1 MFRFFV
7 LSLSG
12 KKKDMMQLR
21 TYFSWIF
28 CLILLSIAGNG
39 QAQEAQAILDQAA
52 QAYEQSNG
60 IKANFA
66 IHSVVPQ
73 QNISESFEG
82 VINMK
87 GDKFKLET
95 PDMITWYNGET
106 QWVYL
111 MRNEEVN
118 VSTPS
123 GDELQL
129 TNPAVL
135 LRQYKKGFAVQY
147 KGRSTTRQA
156 KSAYDI
162 TLTPKKK
169 SDIQQVDLQIE
180 KVSHI
185 PAAITITDKNG
196 ATVSIHISKW
206 ETGKNQADSFFS
218 FNESDYPDAEV
229 IDLR

>member
-1 MFRFFV
+1 
-7 LSLSG
+7 
-12 KKKDMMQLR
+12 MQLR
-21 TYFSWIF
+21 SYFTWIC
-28 CLILLSIAGNG
+28 CLVLIGFTGKA
-39 QAQEAQAILDQAA
+39 QAQDAQAILDKAA
-52 QAYEQSNG
+52 QMYEQSNG

-82 VINMK
+82 IIEMK

-95 PDMITWYNGET
+95 PDMITWYDGQT
-106 QWVYL
+106 QWVYV

-135 LRQYKKGFAVQY
+135 LRQYKKGFSVQY
-147 KGRSTTRQA
+147 KGTSTTRQA

-162 TLTPKKK
+162 TLIPKKK
-169 SDIQQVDLQIE
+169 SDIQQIDLQIE
-180 KVSHI
+180 KMSNI
-185 PAAITITDKNG
+185 PAAITITDKNK
-196 ATVSIHISKW
+196 ATVSIYISKW
-206 ETGKNQADSFFS
+206 ETGKNQSDSVFS

>member
-1 MFRFFV
+1 
-7 LSLSG
+7 
-12 KKKDMMQLR
+12 MQIR
-21 TYFSWIF
+21 SYFTWIC
-28 CLILLSIAGNG
+28 CLILIGFTGKA
-39 QAQEAQAILDQAA
+39 QAQDAQAILDKAA
-52 QAYEQSNG
+52 QMYEQSNG

-82 VINMK
+82 IIEMK

-95 PDMITWYNGET
+95 PDMITWYDGQT
-106 QWVYL
+106 QWVYV

-135 LRQYKKGFAVQY
+135 LRQYKKGFSVQY
-147 KGRSTTRQA
+147 KGTSTTRQA

-162 TLTPKKK
+162 TLIPKKK
-169 SDIQQVDLQIE
+169 SDIQQIDLQIE
-180 KVSHI
+180 KMSNI
-185 PAAITITDKNG
+185 PAAITISDKNK
-196 ATVSIHISKW
+196 ATVSIYISKW

>member
-1 MFRFFV
+1 
-7 LSLSG
+7 
-12 KKKDMMQLR
+12 MQLR
-21 TYFSWIF
+21 SYFTWIC
-28 CLILLSIAGNG
+28 CLILIGFTGKA
-39 QAQEAQAILDQAA
+39 QAQDAQAILDKAA
-52 QAYEQSNG
+52 QMYEQSNG

-82 VINMK
+82 IIEMK

-95 PDMITWYNGET
+95 PDMITWYDGQT
-106 QWVYL
+106 QWVYV
-111 MRNEEVN
+111 MRNDEVN

-135 LRQYKKGFAVQY
+135 LRQYKKGFSVQY
-147 KGRSTTRQA
+147 KGTSTTRQA

-162 TLTPKKK
+162 TLMPKKK
-169 SDIQQVDLQIE
+169 SDIQQIDLQIE
-180 KVSHI
+180 KMSNI
-185 PAAITITDKNG
+185 PAAITITDKNK
-196 ATVSIHISKW
+196 ATVSIYISKW

-218 FNESDYPDAEV
+218 FNESDYPDAEI

>member
-1 MFRFFV
+1 
-7 LSLSG
+7 
-12 KKKDMMQLR
+12 MQLR
-21 TYFSWIF
+21 SYFTWIC
-28 CLILLSIAGNG
+28 CLILIGFTG
-39 QAQEAQAILDQAA
+39 KTQAQDAQAILDKAA
-52 QAYEQSNG
+52 QMYEQSNG

-82 VINMK
+82 IIEMK

-95 PDMITWYNGET
+95 PDMITWYDGQT
-106 QWVYL
+106 QWVYV
-111 MRNEEVN
+111 MRNDEVN

-135 LRQYKKGFAVQY
+135 LRQYKKGFSVQY
-147 KGRSTTRQA
+147 KGTSTTRQA

-162 TLTPKKK
+162 TLIPKKK
-169 SDIQQVDLQIE
+169 SDIQQIDLQIE
-180 KVSHI
+180 KMSNI
-185 PAAITITDKNG
+185 PAAITITDKNK
-196 ATVSIHISKW
+196 ATVSIYISKW
-206 ETGKNQADSFFS
+206 KTGKNQADSFFS

>member
-135 LRQYKKGFAVQY
+135 LRLYKKGFAVQY
-147 KGRSTTRQA
+147 KGTSTTRQA

-206 ETGKNQADSFFS
+206 VTGKNQADSFFS

>member
-1 MFRFFV
+1 
-7 LSLSG
+7 
-12 KKKDMMQLR
+12 MMQLR
-21 TYFSWIF
+21 SYFTWIC
-28 CLILLSIAGNG
+28 CLILIGFTGKA
-39 QAQEAQAILDQAA
+39 QAQDAQAILDKAA
-52 QAYEQSNG
+52 QMYEQSNG

-82 VINMK
+82 IIEMK

-95 PDMITWYNGET
+95 PDMITWYDGQT
-106 QWVYL
+106 QWVYV

-135 LRQYKKGFAVQY
+135 LRQYKKGFSVQY
-147 KGRSTTRQA
+147 KGTSTTRQA

-162 TLTPKKK
+162 TLIPKKK
-169 SDIQQVDLQIE
+169 SDIQQIDLQIE
-180 KVSHI
+180 KMSNI
-185 PAAITITDKNG
+185 PAAITISDKNK
-196 ATVSIHISKW
+196 ATVSIYISKW

-218 FNESDYPDAEV
+218 FNESDYPDAEI

>member
-1 MFRFFV
+1 
-7 LSLSG
+7 
-12 KKKDMMQLR
+12 MQLR
-21 TYFSWIF
+21 SYFTWIC
-28 CLILLSIAGNG
+28 CLILIGFTGKA
-39 QAQEAQAILDQAA
+39 QAQDAQAILDKAA
-52 QAYEQSNG
+52 QMYEQSNG

-82 VINMK
+82 IIEMK

-95 PDMITWYNGET
+95 PDMITWYDGQT
-106 QWVYL
+106 QWVYV

-135 LRQYKKGFAVQY
+135 LRQYKKGFSVQY
-147 KGRSTTRQA
+147 KGTSTTRQA

-162 TLTPKKK
+162 TLIPKKK
-169 SDIQQVDLQIE
+169 SDIQQIDLQIE
-180 KVSHI
+180 KMSNI
-185 PAAITITDKNG
+185 PAAITITDKNK
-196 ATVSIHISKW
+196 ATVSIYISKW

>member
-1 MFRFFV
+1 
-7 LSLSG
+7 
-12 KKKDMMQLR
+12 MQLR
-21 TYFSWIF
+21 SYFTWIC
-28 CLILLSIAGNG
+28 CLILIGFTGKA
-39 QAQEAQAILDQAA
+39 QAQDAQAILDKAA
-52 QAYEQSNG
+52 QMYEQSNG

-82 VINMK
+82 IIEMK

-95 PDMITWYNGET
+95 PDMITWYDGQT
-106 QWVYL
+106 QWVYV
-111 MRNEEVN
+111 MRNDEVN

-135 LRQYKKGFAVQY
+135 LRQYKKGFSVQY
-147 KGRSTTRQA
+147 KGTSTTRQA

-162 TLTPKKK
+162 TLIPKKK
-169 SDIQQVDLQIE
+169 SDIQQIDLQIE
-180 KVSHI
+180 KMSNI
-185 PAAITITDKNG
+185 PAAITITDKNK
-196 ATVSIHISKW
+196 ATVSIYISKW
-206 ETGKNQADSFFS
+206 ETGKNQSDSVFS

>member
-1 MFRFFV
+1 
-7 LSLSG
+7 
-12 KKKDMMQLR
+12 MQIR
-21 TYFSWIF
+21 SYFTWIC
-28 CLILLSIAGNG
+28 CLILIGFTGKA
-39 QAQEAQAILDQAA
+39 QAQNAQAILDKAA
-52 QAYEQSNG
+52 QMYEQSNG

-82 VINMK
+82 IIEMK

-95 PDMITWYNGET
+95 PDMITWYDGQT
-106 QWVYL
+106 QWVYV

-135 LRQYKKGFAVQY
+135 LRQYKKGFSVQY
-147 KGRSTTRQA
+147 KGTSTTRQA

-162 TLTPKKK
+162 TLIPKKK
-169 SDIQQVDLQIE
+169 SDIQQIDLQIE
-180 KVSHI
+180 KMSNI
-185 PAAITITDKNG
+185 PAAITISDKNK
-196 ATVSIHISKW
+196 ATVSIYISKW

>member
-12 KKKDMMQLR
+12 KKKGMMQLR

-106 QWVYL
+106 QWIYL

-129 TNPAVL
+129 TNPTVL
-135 LRQYKKGFAVQY
+135 LWQYKKGFAVQY
-147 KGRSTTRQA
+147 KGTSTTRQA

>member
-1 MFRFFV
+1 
-7 LSLSG
+7 
-12 KKKDMMQLR
+12 MQLR
-21 TYFSWIF
+21 SYFIWIC
-28 CLILLSIAGNG
+28 CLILIGFTGKA
-39 QAQEAQAILDQAA
+39 QAQDAQAILDKAA
-52 QAYEQSNG
+52 QKYEQSNG

-82 VINMK
+82 IIEMK

-95 PDMITWYNGET
+95 PDMITWYDGQT
-106 QWVYL
+106 QWVYV

-135 LRQYKKGFAVQY
+135 LRQYKKGFSVQY
-147 KGRSTTRQA
+147 KGTSTTRQA

-162 TLTPKKK
+162 TLIPKKK
-169 SDIQQVDLQIE
+169 SDIQQIDLQIE
-180 KVSHI
+180 KMSNI
-185 PAAITITDKNG
+185 PAAITITDKNK
-196 ATVSIHISKW
+196 ATVSIYISKW

>member
-12 KKKDMMQLR
+12 KKKGMMQLR

-60 IKANFA
+60 IKASFA

-82 VINMK
+82 IIHMQS
-87 GDKFKLET
+87 DKFKLET

-147 KGRSTTRQA
+147 KGTSTTRQA

-206 ETGKNQADSFFS
+206 VTGKNQADSFFS

>member
-1 MFRFFV
+1 
-7 LSLSG
+7 
-12 KKKDMMQLR
+12 MQLR
-21 TYFSWIF
+21 SYFTWIC
-28 CLILLSIAGNG
+28 CLILIGFTG
-39 QAQEAQAILDQAA
+39 KTQAQDAQTILDKAA
-52 QAYEQSNG
+52 QMYEQSNG

-82 VINMK
+82 IIEMK

-95 PDMITWYNGET
+95 PDMITWYDGQT
-106 QWVYL
+106 QWVYV

-135 LRQYKKGFAVQY
+135 LRQYKKGFSVQY
-147 KGRSTTRQA
+147 KGTSTTRQA

-162 TLTPKKK
+162 TLIPKKK
-169 SDIQQVDLQIE
+169 SDIQQIDLQIE
-180 KVSHI
+180 KMSNI
-185 PAAITITDKNG
+185 PAAITITDKNK
-196 ATVSIHISKW
+196 ATVSIYISKW

>member
-1 MFRFFV
+1 
-7 LSLSG
+7 
-12 KKKDMMQLR
+12 MQLR
-21 TYFSWIF
+21 SYFTWIC
-28 CLILLSIAGNG
+28 CLIVIGFTGKA
-39 QAQEAQAILDQAA
+39 QAQDAQAILDKAA
-52 QAYEQSNG
+52 QMYEHSNG

-82 VINMK
+82 IIEMK

-95 PDMITWYNGET
+95 PDMITWYDGQT
-106 QWVYL
+106 QWVYV
-111 MRNEEVN
+111 MRNDEVN

-135 LRQYKKGFAVQY
+135 LRQYKKGFSVQY
-147 KGRSTTRQA
+147 KGTSTTRQA

-162 TLTPKKK
+162 TLIPKKK
-169 SDIQQVDLQIE
+169 SDIQQIDLQIE
-180 KVSHI
+180 KMSNI
-185 PAAITITDKNG
+185 PAAITITDKNK
-196 ATVSIHISKW
+196 ATVSIYISKW

>member
-1 MFRFFV
+1 MKKILWTAALC
-7 LSLSG
+7 LSLIPA
-12 KKKDMMQLR
+12 K
-21 TYFSWIF
+21 
-28 CLILLSIAGNG
+28 
-39 QAQEAQAILDQAA
+39 AQQTPDARKILDETA
-52 QAYEQSNG
+52 SLFTSKG
-60 IKANFA
+60 GVKATFKADNFT
-66 IHSVVPQ
+66 
-73 QNISESFEG
+73 EG
-82 VINMK
+82 NLQGSATGTMCIQGN
-87 GDKFKLET
+87 KFQMTT

-129 TNPAVL
+129 TNPDVS

-147 KGRSTTRQA
+147 KGTSTTRQA

-206 ETGKNQADSFFS
+206 VTGKNQADSFFS

>member
-1 MFRFFV
+1 
-7 LSLSG
+7 
-12 KKKDMMQLR
+12 MQIR
-21 TYFSWIF
+21 SYFTWIC
-28 CLILLSIAGNG
+28 CLILIGFTG
-39 QAQEAQAILDQAA
+39 KTQAQDAQAILDKAA
-52 QAYEQSNG
+52 QMYEQSNG

-82 VINMK
+82 IIEMK

-95 PDMITWYNGET
+95 PDMITWYDGQT
-106 QWVYL
+106 QWVYV
-111 MRNEEVN
+111 MRNDEVN

-135 LRQYKKGFAVQY
+135 LRQYKKGFSVQY
-147 KGRSTTRQA
+147 KGTSTTRQA

-162 TLTPKKK
+162 TLIPKKK
-169 SDIQQVDLQIE
+169 SDIQQIDLQIE
-180 KVSHI
+180 KMSNI
-185 PAAITITDKNG
+185 PAAITITDKNK
-196 ATVSIHISKW
+196 ATVSIYISKW

>member
-1 MFRFFV
+1 
-7 LSLSG
+7 
-12 KKKDMMQLR
+12 MQLQS
-21 TYFSWIF
+21 YFTWIC
-28 CLILLSIAGNG
+28 CLILVGLAGNV
-39 QAQEAQAILDQAA
+39 QAQDAQAILDKAA
-52 QAYEQSNG
+52 QMYEQSNG

-82 VINMK
+82 IIEMK

-95 PDMITWYNGET
+95 PDMITWYDGQT
-106 QWVYL
+106 QWVYV

-135 LRQYKKGFAVQY
+135 LRQYKKGFSVQY
-147 KGRSTTRQA
+147 KGTSTTRQA

-162 TLTPKKK
+162 TLIPKKK
-169 SDIQQVDLQIE
+169 SDIQQIDLQIE
-180 KVSHI
+180 KMSNI
-185 PAAITITDKNG
+185 PAAITITDKNK
-196 ATVSIHISKW
+196 ATVSINISKW

>member
-1 MFRFFV
+1 
-7 LSLSG
+7 
-12 KKKDMMQLR
+12 MMQLR
-21 TYFSWIF
+21 SYFTWIC
-28 CLILLSIAGNG
+28 CLILIGFTGKA
-39 QAQEAQAILDQAA
+39 QAQDAQAILDKAA
-52 QAYEQSNG
+52 QMYEQSNG

-82 VINMK
+82 IIEMK

-95 PDMITWYNGET
+95 PDMITWYDGQT
-106 QWVYL
+106 QWVYV

-135 LRQYKKGFAVQY
+135 LRQYKKGFSVQY
-147 KGRSTTRQA
+147 KGTSTTRQA

-162 TLTPKKK
+162 TLIPKKK
-169 SDIQQVDLQIE
+169 SDIQQIDLQIE
-180 KVSHI
+180 KMSNI
-185 PAAITITDKNG
+185 PAAITITDKNK
-196 ATVSIHISKW
+196 ATVSIYISKW

-218 FNESDYPDAEV
+218 FNESDYPDAEI

>member
-12 KKKDMMQLR
+12 KKKGMMQLR

-28 CLILLSIAGNG
+28 RLILLSIAGNG

-106 QWVYL
+106 QWIYL

-147 KGRSTTRQA
+147 KGTSTTRQA

-218 FNESDYPDAEV
+218 FNESDYPYAEV

>member
-1 MFRFFV
+1 
-7 LSLSG
+7 
-12 KKKDMMQLR
+12 MQLR
-21 TYFSWIF
+21 SYFTWIC
-28 CLILLSIAGNG
+28 CLILIGFTG
-39 QAQEAQAILDQAA
+39 KTQAQDAQTILDKAA
-52 QAYEQSNG
+52 QMYEQSNG

-82 VINMK
+82 IIEMK

-95 PDMITWYNGET
+95 PDMITWYDGQT
-106 QWVYL
+106 QWVYV
-111 MRNEEVN
+111 MRNDEVN

-135 LRQYKKGFAVQY
+135 LRQYKKGFSVQY
-147 KGRSTTRQA
+147 KGTSTTRQA

-162 TLTPKKK
+162 TLIPKKK
-169 SDIQQVDLQIE
+169 SDIQQIDLQIE
-180 KVSHI
+180 KMSNI
-185 PAAITITDKNG
+185 PAAITITDKNK
-196 ATVSIHISKW
+196 ATVSIYISKW

>member
-1 MFRFFV
+1 
-7 LSLSG
+7 
-12 KKKDMMQLR
+12 MQLR
-21 TYFSWIF
+21 SYFTWIC
-28 CLILLSIAGNG
+28 CLILIGFTGKA
-39 QAQEAQAILDQAA
+39 QAQDAQAILDKAA
-52 QAYEQSNG
+52 QMYEQSNG

-82 VINMK
+82 IIEMK

-95 PDMITWYNGET
+95 PDMITWYDGQT
-106 QWVYL
+106 QWVYV

-135 LRQYKKGFAVQY
+135 LRQYKKGFSVQY
-147 KGRSTTRQA
+147 KGTSTTRQA

-162 TLTPKKK
+162 TLIPKKK
-169 SDIQQVDLQIE
+169 SDIQQIDLQIE
-180 KVSHI
+180 KMSNI
-185 PAAITITDKNG
+185 PAAITITDKNK
-196 ATVSIHISKW
+196 ATVSIYISKW
-206 ETGKNQADSFFS
+206 DTGKNQADSFFS

>member
-206 ETGKNQADSFFS
+206 VTGKNQADSFFS

>member
-95 PDMITWYNGET
+95 PDMITWYNGKT

-118 VSTPS
+118 VSTPC

-147 KGRSTTRQA
+147 KGTSTTRQA

-169 SDIQQVDLQIE
+169 SDIQQVELQIE

-218 FNESDYPDAEV
+218 FNESDFPDAEV

>member
-1 MFRFFV
+1 
-7 LSLSG
+7 
-12 KKKDMMQLR
+12 MQLR
-21 TYFSWIF
+21 SYFIWIC
-28 CLILLSIAGNG
+28 CLILIGFTGKA
-39 QAQEAQAILDQAA
+39 QAQDAQAILDKAA
-52 QAYEQSNG
+52 QMYEQSNG

-82 VINMK
+82 IIEMK

-95 PDMITWYNGET
+95 PDMITWYDGQT
-106 QWVYL
+106 QWVYV
-111 MRNEEVN
+111 MRNDEVN

-135 LRQYKKGFAVQY
+135 LRQYKKGFSVQY
-147 KGRSTTRQA
+147 KGTSTTRQA

-162 TLTPKKK
+162 TLIPKKK
-169 SDIQQVDLQIE
+169 SDIQQIDLQIE
-180 KVSHI
+180 KMSNI
-185 PAAITITDKNG
+185 PAAITITDKNK
-196 ATVSIHISKW
+196 ATVSIYISKW

>member
-1 MFRFFV
+1 
-7 LSLSG
+7 
-12 KKKDMMQLR
+12 MQLR

-82 VINMK
+82 IIEMK

-95 PDMITWYNGET
+95 PDMITWYDGQT
-106 QWVYL
+106 QWVYV

-135 LRQYKKGFAVQY
+135 LRQYKKGFSVQY
-147 KGRSTTRQA
+147 KGTSTTRQA

-162 TLTPKKK
+162 TLIPKKK
-169 SDIQQVDLQIE
+169 SDIQQIDLQIE
-180 KVSHI
+180 KMSNI
-185 PAAITITDKNG
+185 PAAITITDKNK
-196 ATVSIHISKW
+196 ATVSIYISKW

-218 FNESDYPDAEV
+218 FNESDYPDAEI

>member
-106 QWVYL
+106 QWGEHA
-111 MRNEEVN
+111 RH
-118 VSTPS
+118 
-123 GDELQL
+123 G
-129 TNPAVL
+129 
-135 LRQYKKGFAVQY
+135 
-147 KGRSTTRQA
+147 
-156 KSAYDI
+156 
-162 TLTPKKK
+162 
-169 SDIQQVDLQIE
+169 
-180 KVSHI
+180 
-185 PAAITITDKNG
+185 
-196 ATVSIHISKW
+196 
-206 ETGKNQADSFFS
+206 
-218 FNESDYPDAEV
+218 
-229 IDLR
+229 

>member
-1 MFRFFV
+1 
-7 LSLSG
+7 
-12 KKKDMMQLR
+12 MQLR
-21 TYFSWIF
+21 SYFTWIC
-28 CLILLSIAGNG
+28 CLILIGFTGKA
-39 QAQEAQAILDQAA
+39 QAQDAQAILDKAA
-52 QAYEQSNG
+52 QMYEQSNG

-82 VINMK
+82 IIEMK

-95 PDMITWYNGET
+95 PDMITWYDGQT
-106 QWVYL
+106 QWVYV

-135 LRQYKKGFAVQY
+135 LRQYKKGFSVQY
-147 KGRSTTRQA
+147 KGTSTTRQA

-162 TLTPKKK
+162 TLIPKKK
-169 SDIQQVDLQIE
+169 SDIQQIDLQIE
-180 KVSHI
+180 KMSNI
-185 PAAITITDKNG
+185 PAAITISDKNK
-196 ATVSIHISKW
+196 ATVSIYISKW

>member
-1 MFRFFV
+1 
-7 LSLSG
+7 
-12 KKKDMMQLR
+12 MQLQS
-21 TYFSWIF
+21 YFTWIC
-28 CLILLSIAGNG
+28 CLILVGFTGKA
-39 QAQEAQAILDQAA
+39 QAQDAQAILDKAA
-52 QAYEQSNG
+52 QMYEQSNG

-82 VINMK
+82 IIEMK

-95 PDMITWYNGET
+95 PDMITWYDGQT
-106 QWVYL
+106 QWVYV

-135 LRQYKKGFAVQY
+135 LRQYKKGFSVQY
-147 KGRSTTRQA
+147 KGTSTTRQA

-162 TLTPKKK
+162 TLMPKKK
-169 SDIQQVDLQIE
+169 SDIQQIDLQIE
-180 KVSHI
+180 KMSNI
-185 PAAITITDKNG
+185 PAAITITDKNK
-196 ATVSIHISKW
+196 ATVSIYISKW
-206 ETGKNQADSFFS
+206 DTGKNQADSFFS

>member
-1 MFRFFV
+1 
-7 LSLSG
+7 
-12 KKKDMMQLR
+12 MQLR
-21 TYFSWIF
+21 SYFTWIC
-28 CLILLSIAGNG
+28 CLILIGFTGKA
-39 QAQEAQAILDQAA
+39 QAQDAQAILDKAA
-52 QAYEQSNG
+52 QKYEQSNG

-95 PDMITWYNGET
+95 PDMITWYDGQT
-106 QWVYL
+106 QWVYV
-111 MRNEEVN
+111 MRNDEVN

-135 LRQYKKGFAVQY
+135 LRQYKKGFSVQY
-147 KGRSTTRQA
+147 KGTSTTRQA

-162 TLTPKKK
+162 TLIPKKK
-169 SDIQQVDLQIE
+169 SDIQQIDLQIE
-180 KVSHI
+180 KMSNI
-185 PAAITITDKNG
+185 PAAITITDKNK
-196 ATVSIHISKW
+196 ATVSIYISKW
-206 ETGKNQADSFFS
+206 EIGKNQADSFFS

>member
-1 MFRFFV
+1 MFRFFI

-12 KKKDMMQLR
+12 KKKGMMQLR

-206 ETGKNQADSFFS
+206 VTGKNQADSFFS

>member
-118 VSTPS
+118 ASTPS

-147 KGRSTTRQA
+147 KGTSTTRQA

-169 SDIQQVDLQIE
+169 SDIQQVELQIE

>member
-1 MFRFFV
+1 
-7 LSLSG
+7 
-12 KKKDMMQLR
+12 MQLR
-21 TYFSWIF
+21 SYFTWIC
-28 CLILLSIAGNG
+28 CLILIGFTGKA
-39 QAQEAQAILDQAA
+39 QAQDAQAILDKAA
-52 QAYEQSNG
+52 QMYEQSNG

-82 VINMK
+82 IIEMK

-95 PDMITWYNGET
+95 PDMITWYDGQT
-106 QWVYL
+106 QWVYV
-111 MRNEEVN
+111 MRNDEVN

-135 LRQYKKGFAVQY
+135 LRQYKKGFSVQY
-147 KGRSTTRQA
+147 KGTSTTRQA
-156 KSAYDI
+156 KSSYDI
-162 TLTPKKK
+162 TLIPKKK
-169 SDIQQVDLQIE
+169 SDIQQIDLQIE
-180 KVSHI
+180 KMSNI
-185 PAAITITDKNG
+185 PAAITITDKNK
-196 ATVSIHISKW
+196 ATVSIYISKW
-206 ETGKNQADSFFS
+206 ETGKNQSDSVFS

>member
-1 MFRFFV
+1 
-7 LSLSG
+7 
-12 KKKDMMQLR
+12 MQIR
-21 TYFSWIF
+21 SYFTWIC
-28 CLILLSIAGNG
+28 CLILVGLAGKT
-39 QAQEAQAILDQAA
+39 QAQDAQAILDKAA
-52 QAYEQSNG
+52 QMYEQSNG

-82 VINMK
+82 IIEMK

-95 PDMITWYNGET
+95 PDMITWYDGQT
-106 QWVYL
+106 QWVYV

-135 LRQYKKGFAVQY
+135 LRQYKKGFSVQY
-147 KGRSTTRQA
+147 KGTSTTRQA

-162 TLTPKKK
+162 TLIPKKK
-169 SDIQQVDLQIE
+169 SDIQQIDLQIE
-180 KVSHI
+180 KMSNI
-185 PAAITITDKNG
+185 PAAITITDKNK
-196 ATVSIHISKW
+196 ATVSIYISKW

>member
-1 MFRFFV
+1 
-7 LSLSG
+7 
-12 KKKDMMQLR
+12 MQIR
-21 TYFSWIF
+21 SYFTWIC
-28 CLILLSIAGNG
+28 CLILVGLAGNV
-39 QAQEAQAILDQAA
+39 QAQDAQAILDKAA
-52 QAYEQSNG
+52 QMYEQSNG

-82 VINMK
+82 IIEMK
-87 GDKFKLET
+87 SDKFKLET
-95 PDMITWYNGET
+95 PDMITWYDGQT
-106 QWVYL
+106 QWVYV

-135 LRQYKKGFAVQY
+135 LRQYKKGFSVQY
-147 KGRSTTRQA
+147 KGTSTTRQA

-162 TLTPKKK
+162 TLIPKKK
-169 SDIQQVDLQIE
+169 SDIQQIDLQIE
-180 KVSHI
+180 KMSNI
-185 PAAITITDKNG
+185 PAAITITDKNK
-196 ATVSIHISKW
+196 ATVSIYISKW

-218 FNESDYPDAEV
+218 FNESDYPDAEI

>member
-82 VINMK
+82 IIEMK

-95 PDMITWYNGET
+95 PDMITWYDGQT
-106 QWVYL
+106 QWVYV

-135 LRQYKKGFAVQY
+135 LRQYKKGFSVQY
-147 KGRSTTRQA
+147 KGTSTTRQA

-206 ETGKNQADSFFS
+206 ETGKNQAASFFS

>member
-1 MFRFFV
+1 MKKILWTV
-7 LSLSG
+7 ALCLSLIPA
-12 KKKDMMQLR
+12 KAHQTPDARK
-21 TYFSWIF
+21 
-28 CLILLSIAGNG
+28 
-39 QAQEAQAILDQAA
+39 ILDETA
-52 QAYEQSNG
+52 SLFTSKG
-60 IKANFA
+60 GVKATFKADNFT
-66 IHSVVPQ
+66 
-73 QNISESFEG
+73 EG
-82 VINMK
+82 NLQGSATGTMCIQGN
-87 GDKFKLET
+87 KFQMTT

-106 QWVYL
+106 QWIYL

-147 KGRSTTRQA
+147 KGTSTTRQA

>member
-1 MFRFFV
+1 
-7 LSLSG
+7 
-12 KKKDMMQLR
+12 MQLR
-21 TYFSWIF
+21 SYFTWIC
-28 CLILLSIAGNG
+28 CLILIGFTGKA
-39 QAQEAQAILDQAA
+39 QAQDAQAILDKAA
-52 QAYEQSNG
+52 QMYEQSNG

-82 VINMK
+82 IIEMK

-95 PDMITWYNGET
+95 PDMITWYDGQT
-106 QWVYL
+106 QWVYV

-135 LRQYKKGFAVQY
+135 LRQYKKGFSVQY
-147 KGRSTTRQA
+147 KGTSTTRQA

-162 TLTPKKK
+162 TLIPKKK
-169 SDIQQVDLQIE
+169 SDIQQIDLQIE
-180 KVSHI
+180 KMSNI
-185 PAAITITDKNG
+185 PAAITITDKNK
-196 ATVSIHISKW
+196 ATVSIYISKW

-218 FNESDYPDAEV
+218 FNESDYPDAEI

>member
-1 MFRFFV
+1 MFRFFI

-12 KKKDMMQLR
+12 KKKGMMQLR

-82 VINMK
+82 VFNMK
-87 GDKFKLET
+87 GDKFKLER
-95 PDMITWYNGET
+95 PDMITCYNGET

-147 KGRSTTRQA
+147 KGTSTTRQA

>member
-1 MFRFFV
+1 
-7 LSLSG
+7 
-12 KKKDMMQLR
+12 MQIR
-21 TYFSWIF
+21 SYFTWIC
-28 CLILLSIAGNG
+28 CLILIGFTGKA
-39 QAQEAQAILDQAA
+39 QAQDAQAILDKAA
-52 QAYEQSNG
+52 QMYEQSNG

-82 VINMK
+82 IIEMK

-95 PDMITWYNGET
+95 PDMITWYDGQT
-106 QWVYL
+106 QWVYV

-135 LRQYKKGFAVQY
+135 LRQYKKGFSVQY
-147 KGRSTTRQA
+147 KGTSTTRQA

-162 TLTPKKK
+162 TLIPKKK
-169 SDIQQVDLQIE
+169 SNIQQIDLQIE
-180 KVSHI
+180 KMSNI
-185 PAAITITDKNG
+185 PAAITISDKNK
-196 ATVSIHISKW
+196 ATVSIYISKW